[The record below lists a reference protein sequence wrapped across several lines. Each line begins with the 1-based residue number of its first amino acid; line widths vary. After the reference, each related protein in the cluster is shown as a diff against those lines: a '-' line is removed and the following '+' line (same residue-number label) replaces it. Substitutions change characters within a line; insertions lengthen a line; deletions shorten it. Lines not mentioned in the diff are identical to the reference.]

1 MAIYLSD
8 DNFEKEV
15 LESALPVMVDFYADW
30 CAPCRM
36 MSPLVEEI
44 EEEYRDK
51 IKVCKMNAGDFP
63 KVPEKLKIMSL
74 PTFALFLNG
83 SMVKS
88 IVGAVDKNTLLE
100 LAECCVNW

>member
-1 MAIYLSD
+1 MQGFS
-8 DNFEKEV
+8 
-15 LESALPVMVDFYADW
+15 
-30 CAPCRM
+30 
-36 MSPLVEEI
+36 
-44 EEEYRDK
+44 
-51 IKVCKMNAGDFP
+51 

-100 LAECCVNW
+100 LAECCVN